1 MKAQED
7 ITLVLEGHTD
17 SRASESYNQD
27 LSQRRANAVKAR
39 IVEEYG
45 IDASR
50 ISAVGYGESKP
61 IADNATAEGC
71 ARNRRVVGEMTYS
84 EVVN

>member
-1 MKAQED
+1 
-7 ITLVLEGHTD
+7 
-17 SRASESYNQD
+17 
-27 LSQRRANAVKAR
+27 VKAR

-45 IDASR
+45 IDAGR

-61 IADNATAEGC
+61 VADNATAEGR

-84 EVVN
+84 EVVD